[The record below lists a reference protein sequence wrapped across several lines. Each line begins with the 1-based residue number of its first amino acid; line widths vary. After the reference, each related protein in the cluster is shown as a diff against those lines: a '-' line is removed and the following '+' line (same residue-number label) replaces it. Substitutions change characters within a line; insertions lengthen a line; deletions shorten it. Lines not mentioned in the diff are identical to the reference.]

1 MDLRSDERAEQLLA
15 PYDRPDASAAELLCD
30 RHPAEHVALTVVAG
44 DLTAEDLTFGELRR
58 RSETFA
64 AALAAQGIGQGDAV
78 AVLMGKSADLATVL
92 LGIWR
97 LGAVHIPLFTA
108 FATPAIALR
117 LQAGDAKAVVVD
129 AGQAHKLAPG
139 PDLPEGDWKV
149 IEVGGSGA
157 NPGWLAFEELMREE
171 HPSITPA
178 RVGGDGTLVQL
189 FTSGTTGTP
198 KGVRLPVRALAAL
211 EGYLV
216 DGLDVRPD
224 DVYWDAAD
232 PGWAYGLYYAVLAP
246 LAMGRRS
253 IWLNAGFS
261 APLTWRV
268 LDRFGVTNFAA
279 APTIYRSLRN
289 DPEDA
294 PPGLRLR
301 RASSAGEPLTPE
313 VVEWSERVLGLTVRD
328 HYGQTELGMVIGNAW
343 RDELQEEVL
352 PGSMGRPLP
361 GYSCEVLDMDSDAPA
376 PAGTVGRVAL
386 DTKASPLFWFT
397 GYPGAPDKTAERF
410 TADGRWYLTGDSGY
424 RDDEGRFFFSSR
436 DDDVIIM
443 AGYRIGPFDVESVLV
458 THPGVAEAAVV
469 AAPDALR
476 GEVIVAYVVL
486 AKGTE
491 GTPELEAELQK
502 LVKERYAAH
511 AYPRG
516 VRFVTELPKTPS
528 GKIQRFKLRDRERES
543 AG

>member
-1 MDLRSDERAEQLLA
+1 MDLRSDDRTERLLA

-30 RHPAEHVALTVVAG
+30 RHPAERVALTVVDA
-44 DLTAEDLTFGELRR
+44 DLGSQDLTFGELRA

-108 FATPAIALR
+108 FASPAIALR
-117 LQAGDAKAVVVD
+117 LRAGGATAVVVD
-129 AGQAHKLAPG
+129 ADQAHKLDSG
-139 PDLPEGDWKV
+139 EDLTGGARTV
-149 IEVGGSGA
+149 IEVGGTGA
-157 NPGWLAFEELMREE
+157 NPGRLAFEDLMGGG
-171 HPSITPA
+171 HPPVDPA
-178 RVGGDGTLVQL
+178 RIGGDGTLVEL
-189 FTSGTTGTP
+189 FTSGTTGRP

-253 IWLNAGFS
+253 IWLAAGFS
-261 APLTWRV
+261 ASTTWQV

-279 APTIYRSLRN
+279 APTIYRALRT
-289 DPEDA
+289 DPLGA
-294 PPGLRLR
+294 PEGLRLR
-301 RASSAGEPLTPE
+301 RVSSAGEPLTPD
-313 VVEWSERVLGLTVRD
+313 VIEWSERVLGLTVRD
-328 HYGQTELGMVIGNAW
+328 HYGQTELGMVIANAW
-343 RDELQEEVL
+343 RDGLRAKVL

-361 GYSCEVLDMDSDAPA
+361 GYATAVLRLESDELA
-376 PAGTVGRVAL
+376 PAGEVGRVAL
-386 DTKASPLFWFT
+386 DTSASPLFWFA
-397 GYPGAPDKTAERF
+397 GYPGAPERTAERF

-424 RDDEGRFFFSSR
+424 RDEDGRYFFSSR

-458 THPGVAEAAVV
+458 THAAVAEAAVV

-476 GEVIVAYVVL
+476 GEVLVAHVVL
-486 AKGTE
+486 AAGRE
-491 GTPELEAELQK
+491 GTPELEAELQR
-502 LVKERYAAH
+502 LVKERFAAH
-511 AYPRG
+511 AYPRS
-516 VRFVTELPKTPS
+516 VRWVSELPKTPS
-528 GKIQRFKLRDRERES
+528 GKVQRFRLRERERTEP
-543 AG
+543 